1 MCGDAENRY
10 NSLIPAWKQAAVVS
24 RYLSALNNFLAFVF
38 VLLQFLQ
45 AFAIC
50 LRIVR
55 QPISIIILLTMAVAL
70 LFYNNRDLFI
80 HRGGNSRLL
89 EVV

>member
-24 RYLSALNNFLAFVF
+24 RYLSALNNFLALAFV
-38 VLLQFLQ
+38 VLQLIQ

-55 QPISIIILLTMAVAL
+55 QPISIIILLTIAIVL

-80 HRGGNSRLL
+80 QRGGNIRPP
-89 EVV
+89 EDV